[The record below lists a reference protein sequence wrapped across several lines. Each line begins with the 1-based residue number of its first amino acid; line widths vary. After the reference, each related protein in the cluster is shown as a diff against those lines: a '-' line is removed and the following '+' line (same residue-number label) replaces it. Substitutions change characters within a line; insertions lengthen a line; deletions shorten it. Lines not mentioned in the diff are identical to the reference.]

1 MPDLESLTA
10 AAVYGVVCALVFIEC
25 GLFVGFLLP
34 GDSVLFAAGLIAAQP
49 GSGVSMPLLAGAVF
63 VCAVAGEAVGYYI
76 GRRAGRPLIERRAG
90 RFVNRANL
98 ARAEDFYARYGA
110 VALVAARFIPWVR
123 TLAPLLAG
131 AAQMP
136 LPAFWVANVAGALVW
151 GVGLIAL
158 GYFAAEIPMLRHAS
172 IAIAAVFIAW
182 SVLEGVLR
190 WRVVR
195 RRASQ
200 STARSRRG

>member
-10 AAVYGVVCALVFIEC
+10 AAVYGVVCGLVFVEC

-49 GSGVSMPLLAGAVF
+49 GSGVSAPWLAASVTI
-63 VCAVAGEAVGYYI
+63 CAVAGEALGYAI

-90 RFVNRANL
+90 RFVNQANL
-98 ARAEDFYARYGA
+98 ARAETFYARYGA
-110 VALVAARFIPWVR
+110 LALIVARFVPWVR

-131 AAQMP
+131 AARMP
-136 LPAFWVANVAGALVW
+136 LPTFWLANVAGALIW
-151 GVGLIAL
+151 GAGLILL
-158 GYFAAEIPMLRHAS
+158 GYYAAELPVLRHVS
-172 IAIAAVFIAW
+172 IAVAAIFVVW
-182 SVLEGVLR
+182 SVAEAVLR

-200 STARSRRG
+200 STGSG